1 VTFPCEKRKDFSEI
15 FQNGE
20 KCIDIVM
27 GDLPLFSFL
36 RQKPINVF
44 LNDFFF
50 SFFLMQL
57 IYFGQKPNKITIF
70 LFFDM
75 LQNQGEE
82 EIGH

>member
-50 SFFLMQL
+50 SFFFDATNIFWTETKQNN
-57 IYFGQKPNKITIF
+57 YFFIF
-70 LFFDM
+70 
-75 LQNQGEE
+75 
-82 EIGH
+82 